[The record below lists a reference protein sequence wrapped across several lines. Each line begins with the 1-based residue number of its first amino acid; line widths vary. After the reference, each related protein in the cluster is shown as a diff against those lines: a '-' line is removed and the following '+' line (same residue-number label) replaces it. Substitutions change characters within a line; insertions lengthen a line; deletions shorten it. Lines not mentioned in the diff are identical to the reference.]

1 MAQFR
6 LVSLLTGPE
15 KNICVVG
22 DDDQSIYRFRGAT
35 IENILN
41 FERIYKGTRT
51 IRLEQNYRSTSNIL
65 NAANC
70 VIQHNTERK
79 GKTLW
84 TKNGEGDKVQVYTAE
99 NEQDE
104 ASHIADAV
112 SYTHL
117 DVYKRQEWYEHSEG
131 YCSYLKGKTEKEV
144 ADIPADGSDAD
155 LAALCTI
162 SIDAL
167 QKAAG
172 DAFENA
178 SL

>member
-1 MAQFR
+1 MLTKKQNLLECIRGGNPDRIVNQWEAFSRVIANPVVDRTLDADGRITSAIGDMAEPA
-6 LVSLLTGPE
+6 LTVAADGGITAPE
-15 KNICVVG
+15 AVRTKLELG
-22 DDDQSIYRFRGAT
+22 DSYGMRGASS
-35 IENILN
+35 L
-41 FERIYKGTRT
+41 
-51 IRLEQNYRSTSNIL
+51 
-65 NAANC
+65 
-70 VIQHNTERK
+70 
-79 GKTLW
+79 GK
-84 TKNGEGDKVQVYTAE
+84 
-99 NEQDE
+99 
-104 ASHIADAV
+104 
-112 SYTHL
+112 
-117 DVYKRQEWYEHSEG
+117 EWYEHSEG